1 MSLVIN
7 TNIASITAQ
16 RALEASGDELATA
29 MERLSTGSKINSSAD
44 DAAGLAI
51 GQRMTAQVKGLN
63 MAVKNAGDGMAM
75 TQTIESALTTISD
88 MLQRMRELAVQ
99 SVNATNSSR
108 DRAFLQQEVNQLT
121 QEINRVSATSQF
133 NGEKI
138 LDGTFVNKTIQL
150 GMEEGERLSLSVP
163 SIAAD
168 QIGAYI
174 YTGNGTAAA
183 AVAATPAANALTAA
197 EDLTIVGPLGTAG
210 TTAAAQDSAKQ
221 TVNHINAVSSQTG
234 VSATAQTYLQLASTN
249 AAGESYAIQIN
260 GVSSGNFTISSS
272 SVEDAVRAINSVAG
286 ATGVTATSTADG
298 KVLMF
303 DNDGDDITIENDA
316 TGTSLTVQK
325 MDFAGTETVG
335 TSVSLA
341 ATGANDSTR
350 VSGAIKAV
358 SSDPFT
364 ITQAGTDPTNTAA
377 VKTTTD
383 VKAAVGTGNF
393 TITLANTGEVVT
405 VGVAAATAAGW
416 QAAIDATAL
425 VGQVTATI
433 DGNDKVV
440 LTGTPTLGDFT
451 LTDPTGGAE
460 ALAANTPGTEG
471 TGRGYF
477 VTGTAALSKVSDIS
491 VATQAT
497 AGLAISVADAALDT
511 VARMRA
517 NLGAIDNRLS
527 FTMDNLINV
536 SEKTE
541 AARSRVEDADFALES
556 ARLAKAQVLQQ
567 AGTSMLGQANQ
578 MTQMVLDLL
587 R

>member
-1 MSLVIN
+1 
-7 TNIASITAQ
+7 
-16 RALEASGDELATA
+16 
-29 MERLSTGSKINSSAD
+29 
-44 DAAGLAI
+44 
-51 GQRMTAQVKGLN
+51 
-63 MAVKNAGDGMAM
+63 
-75 TQTIESALTTISD
+75 
-88 MLQRMRELAVQ
+88 
-99 SVNATNSSR
+99 
-108 DRAFLQQEVNQLT
+108 
-121 QEINRVSATSQF
+121 
-133 NGEKI
+133 
-138 LDGTFVNKTIQL
+138 
-150 GMEEGERLSLSVP
+150 
-163 SIAAD
+163 
-168 QIGAYI
+168 
-174 YTGNGTAAA
+174 
-183 AVAATPAANALTAA
+183 
-197 EDLTIVGPLGTAG
+197 LGTAV
-210 TTAAAQDSAKQ
+210 TTAAAEDSAKQ
-221 TVNHINAVSSQTG
+221 TVNRINAVSSQTG

-249 AAGESYAIQIN
+249 GNEESYAIKIN
-260 GVSSGNFTISSS
+260 GVSSGNFTISSAS
-272 SVEDAVRAINSVAG
+272 AQDAVRAINSVAG

-335 TSVSLA
+335 TAVALA
-341 ATGANDSTR
+341 TAGGNDSTR
-350 VSGAIKAV
+350 ISGAIKAV

-364 ITQAGTDPTNTAA
+364 ITQAGTDSTNTAA

-383 VKAAVGTGNF
+383 TAVNVGQGNF
-393 TITLANTGEVVT
+393 TITLANTGEVITVT
-405 VGVAAATAAGW
+405 VGGTTAAAW
-416 QAAIDATAL
+416 QTAIDASSL
-425 VGQVTATI
+425 VGQITAAV
-433 DGNDKVV
+433 DANNKLV

-451 LTDPTGGAE
+451 LTDPAGNAE
-460 ALAANTPGTEG
+460 GIAANTPGTEG

-491 VATQAT
+491 IATQAG

-527 FTMDNLINV
+527 YTMDNLINV